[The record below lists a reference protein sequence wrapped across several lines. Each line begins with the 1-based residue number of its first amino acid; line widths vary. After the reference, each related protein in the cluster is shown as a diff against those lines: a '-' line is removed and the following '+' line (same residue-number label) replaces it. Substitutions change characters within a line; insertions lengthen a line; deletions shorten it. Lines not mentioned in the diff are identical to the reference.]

1 MGFQRERLVA
11 AMTVILMLWVPRAPA
26 CTWVIGYFYQ
36 VSNLKGV
43 VVGTDLPLL
52 HSIRWL
58 RQSFVRQNVKL
69 ALYDYRWPRKA
80 TDMVPLK
87 SVVTDTN
94 GKFDFGA
101 LTAGHYTLIVDQ
113 GKWRQSDW
121 FDVEVKGP
129 PKPSESVTVDIS
141 PFAPDCKGGHEF
153 IVSAN

>member
-1 MGFQRERLVA
+1 
-11 AMTVILMLWVPRAPA
+11 MLWVPRAPA
-26 CTWVIGYFYQ
+26 CTWASGYFYQ
-36 VSNLKGV
+36 VSSLTGA

-52 HSIRWL
+52 HSIRWW

-69 ALYDYRWPRKA
+69 TLYDYHWPIKA

-113 GKWRQSDW
+113 EKWRQSDW
-121 FDVEVKGP
+121 FDVEVK
-129 PKPSESVTVDIS
+129 
-141 PFAPDCKGGHEF
+141 APR
-153 IVSAN
+153 SQTSR